1 MSVDVTL
8 PKLGLTMEEAV
19 VEKWHRRVGER
30 VEQGEELV
38 DIETDKI
45 RTAIEAPV
53 SGVLREIIAD
63 EGAEVLVG
71 ETLARIDP
79 K

>member
-8 PKLGLTMEEAV
+8 PKLGLTMEDAV
-19 VEKWHRRVGER
+19 IEKWHKGVGDR

-71 ETLARIDP
+71 ETLARIEP
-79 K
+79 E